1 MYLKLEQQEIL
12 VRYFK
17 ILFETL
23 EYLDKLPNKSAVFYR
38 NEYMFRKKQNVSS
51 ALYTKEWDCILGN
64 ISIIFRIPKIST
76 FAKLVKTNIEDL
88 YNDIELLKTEPV
100 QFSLIHK
107 SNLFKENIITNSI
120 SKDDLE
126 NLISLREYIFETV

>member
-64 ISIIFRIPKIST
+64 ISIIFRIPKTST
-76 FAKLVKTNIEDL
+76 FTKLVKTNIEDL
-88 YNDIELLKTEPV
+88 YSDIELLKTEPV

-107 SNLFKENIITNSI
+107 SNIFKENSI